1 MTASRNTNEQVQH
14 VLVTTLV
21 LNIIVAVSKIMLGW
35 LTGALAIAADGVHSL
50 TDGAGNVAGLVGN
63 YYAGRPADENH
74 PYGHKRFESL
84 AALLIGALLLLTAW
98 EMGQGVLDRL
108 SANIPPQIT
117 SLTIG
122 VLVVTLVINI
132 AVATYQT
139 RAGKRLKSQI
149 LLADAKNTQAD
160 VFVTLA
166 VIISSVTVALT
177 GWVWVDLV
185 AALVVVVL
193 IGRAAWEILQQ
204 TGLVLVDTAPY
215 EADELNKMVMD
226 VPADIVRA
234 RSRGTRDAPHIDI
247 DVRVP
252 PEMTT
257 DQTHSIAYAIR
268 QQVAAQVGE
277 VQEVEVHFVPHHPYG
292 RDAVLTA
299 RAYADARGLSTHEV
313 QLLHDERGCVL
324 EMHVEVSPELTLA
337 EAHTLVSDLEADI
350 VGALDHVDN
359 VVTHIEPQHT
369 TPEIENTAVRIREAQ
384 HLETKAHHLLVSTY
398 PDADWHDLTV
408 RPLPHGYALSLHTT
422 LAPCMTVDAAHTVAE
437 NAETLLRSHIEP
449 LQRVIIHTEPFDH
462 D

>member
-1 MTASRNTNEQVQH
+1 MTATQNTNEQVQQ
-14 VLVTTLV
+14 VLLTTLV
-21 LNIIVAVSKIMLGW
+21 LNIIVAISKIMLGW
-35 LTGALAIAADGVHSL
+35 LTGALAITADGVHSL
-50 TDGAGNVAGLVGN
+50 TDGAGNIAGLVGN

-117 SLTIG
+117 ALTIG

-132 AVATYQT
+132 AVATYQV

-166 VIISSVTVALT
+166 VIISSMTVVLT

-226 VPADIVRA
+226 VPADIIRA

-247 DVRVP
+247 DVRGHLRRN
-252 PEMTT
+252 T
-257 DQTHSIAYAIR
+257 DI
-268 QQVAAQVGE
+268 
-277 VQEVEVHFVPHHPYG
+277 
-292 RDAVLTA
+292 
-299 RAYADARGLSTHEV
+299 
-313 QLLHDERGCVL
+313 
-324 EMHVEVSPELTLA
+324 
-337 EAHTLVSDLEADI
+337 
-350 VGALDHVDN
+350 
-359 VVTHIEPQHT
+359 
-369 TPEIENTAVRIREAQ
+369 
-384 HLETKAHHLLVSTY
+384 
-398 PDADWHDLTV
+398 
-408 RPLPHGYALSLHTT
+408 
-422 LAPCMTVDAAHTVAE
+422 
-437 NAETLLRSHIEP
+437 
-449 LQRVIIHTEPFDH
+449 
-462 D
+462 